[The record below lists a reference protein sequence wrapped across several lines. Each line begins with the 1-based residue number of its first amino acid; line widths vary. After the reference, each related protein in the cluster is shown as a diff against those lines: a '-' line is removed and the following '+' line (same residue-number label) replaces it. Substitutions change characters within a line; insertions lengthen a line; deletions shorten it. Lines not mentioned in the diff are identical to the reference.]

1 MKTLLHLTCFAALL
15 CFTACGGGDATAT
28 EATTTEM
35 TKEVSAVETAPMG
48 LGIGDAAPDF
58 SLVGTDGETHSL
70 ATTKIAG
77 GTAPKGYIVTF
88 TCNTCPYAKMYEDRL
103 VALHKKMAPMG
114 YPVIAIQPNDITIKP
129 DDDMDAMKARAKE
142 KGFGFAYLLDA
153 DQSVYPAYGASKTPE
168 IYLLDAEKIV
178 RYHGAIDDN
187 AQDADGVEDRYVEMA
202 VAALEAGNDPDPATV
217 KAIGCS
223 IKAK

>member
-1 MKTLLHLTCFAALL
+1 MAALL
-15 CFTACGGGDATAT
+15 CFTACGGGDATAP
-28 EATTTEM
+28 EATTDET
-35 TKEVSAVETAPMG
+35 TKEVSAVESAPMG
-48 LGIGDAAPDF
+48 LSIGDVAPDF
-58 SLVGTDGETHSL
+58 SLTGTDGKTHSL
-70 ATTKIAG
+70 AATKAAEG
-77 GTAPKGYIVTF
+77 AAPKGYIVTF

-103 VALHKKMAPMG
+103 VALHEKMAPMG
-114 YPVIAIQPNDITIKP
+114 YPVIAIQPNDVTLKP
-129 DDDMDAMKARAKE
+129 GDDMKSMKVRAEE

-168 IYLLDAEKIV
+168 IYLLDANRVV

-187 AQDADGVEDRYVEMA
+187 SQDADAVKDRYVEMA
-202 VAALEAGNDPDPATV
+202 VAALEAGEDPSPATV